1 MVEFFDQATRRDGKF
16 AQYDDR
22 IISALQAGKEKFEKY
37 GEFIKETP
45 IYCDELSQ
53 YRNGGASRIERKP
66 VQLVVL
72 MQESKAKEGRR
83 RRRAVIGE
91 LPLSSSQVTC

>member
-37 GEFIKETP
+37 GDFIKETP
-45 IYCDELSQ
+45 IY
-53 YRNGGASRIERKP
+53 YIASMLDPRLKCSLI
-66 VQLVVL
+66 Q
-72 MQESKAKEGRR
+72 AKDSH
-83 RRRAVIGE
+83 ADAKI
-91 LPLSSSQVTC
+91 

>member
-1 MVEFFDQATRRDGKF
+1 MANDWNTLYIYRNDSNTLHYFRNDLNTLRQNKAIPTPP
-16 AQYDDR
+16 
-22 IISALQAGKEKFEKY
+22 
-37 GEFIKETP
+37 ET
-45 IYCDELSQ
+45 CDELSQ
-53 YRNGGASRIERKP
+53 YRNGDAAIVERKP

-72 MQESKAKEGRR
+72 IQESKAKEG